1 MFSRKRSLTVVGVVL
16 LAGAMGA
23 RAELQD
29 WVQHLASPTAL
40 DAVFFKQVALP
51 AGPVKSLRP
60 SSETVPALTQAINS
74 APQNAELY
82 RLRGLEAE
90 RQLDFTRAEADL
102 RKHLELTQSKQ
113 AALLA
118 LADYHHRRL
127 EPRKELT
134 ALLQAAALPPAG
146 EDAFRNARE
155 QTSWKT
161 FERALGLARA
171 QGEPV
176 VEVYR
181 AWMQRYPEDPS
192 AYTQAFDA
200 LLAGKQYR
208 DAEAVVTAYQAKF
221 ANDAVWPV
229 MARASLEREQ
239 GGMDRALLAYERAY
253 QPVMPASLVKAWFD
267 AMGQNRSLRRFLA
280 EQRAAVESRPQDL
293 VPATKL
299 FYYWQQQNNL
309 EMARRS
315 LLEFEQRKKATGAR
329 LNAAELRVLA
339 KLFEETNEPVDAA
352 RFYAEL
358 YTLQGVSAADAEFG
372 LAGVVRM
379 LLTAPEAPIR
389 LGAGNL
395 SYWRDIATMDRYPGT
410 LNGVLSLLFNT
421 TYPASNYQG
430 QENLSV
436 AYFHRAKAAEL
447 MGVMDQRF
455 PNSVER
461 ATLHAKLI
469 EAYAT
474 HGDNDGVIRRGQ
486 QYLATFPNS
495 PVRTQVAL
503 SIANAH
509 ARKKQTAQELA
520 VYAAILDELGTASK
534 GMPLGSGMA
543 AMAGGEGENGG
554 ARAQNAA
561 RSPDY
566 ARVLDLY
573 ISRLV
578 NAKRIPDALAVF
590 RAQIVKNPN
599 DPGLYA
605 RLALFLEQNKLG
617 VELEQTYQQAMKQFD
632 DPSWSHK
639 LARWYLRTKRVQQF
653 SQLTRTVSTTFK
665 GTDLERYFQET
676 VSQSGP
682 IDAKLYL
689 QLNLYAHQRFPND
702 LVFVRNLL
710 EAHRNLKD
718 TTSWE
723 SLIRRYWYFD
733 PNLRNRFFEHLSASG
748 KLDGELKALE
758 GLAEPAKS
766 DRAALQFRA
775 EALAW
780 RGYFEESAPLFEK
793 LATQYSSE
801 KDVVTRASSL
811 FRSLGQTK
819 EAVSLLASYSRYQPR
834 DTAVLATLGEIHAD
848 REEFVKAKPYWDRIA
863 AVEPGSAERYL
874 EAATVY
880 WDYFQYDEALRLL
893 REGRTKLGEPT
904 LHAFETGAILE
915 NKRQYPQ
922 AVQEYLR
929 GATAPNQDTAAQS
942 RLVRLARQPAHREL
956 VESATRAVVSG
967 TDPDLRS
974 FGLRVAVLENQGR
987 SAELKQLLDGLA
999 GRTSSFELLGRI
1011 DEVASRQ
1018 GFDETRVASLNR
1030 QIAITQDPV
1039 EKMRLRISLVRFLE
1053 SKGDG
1058 AGARR
1063 AMDAVYRDHPQIL
1076 GVVRAA
1082 VDYHWRNKATKEAV
1096 DVLEKA
1102 SGIATEP
1109 YKRSLTLEAVAKAT
1123 ESNDVARARRI
1134 LKPLLDA
1141 EPLSPQLITAMAAT
1155 YSRANDVAGLRA
1167 FYTEKITAAGRTE
1180 LAATLRRSIIP
1191 VLTRAGDM
1199 AAATDQYIE
1208 LLNRYPDDQVLL
1220 AEAAGFVRDNKTVD
1234 RLTAFYRKA
1243 AADSP
1248 KDARWPLVLARIQS
1262 ATEAPADALEAYG
1275 KVLALRPERR
1285 DLWAERAALEE
1296 RLLRFSDAATT
1307 YSKLYELSYRNPE
1320 FMVKVAE
1327 NRVRQGQAQQAVQAL
1342 RTGFL
1347 ENRAVRAQ
1355 DLFEVARKLE
1365 AWGLV
1370 TEARGFADEGLAKLK
1385 AMDPEAHGDLRT
1397 YMRIATRQRNYEA
1410 AYQALGRL
1418 TDNTGK
1424 LAIAGELASTAKRY
1438 FSPEEKVG
1446 LAAFLR
1452 KVHTQEPALELAGI
1466 AGTAGL
1472 ADLEAALLA
1481 EQIRKTPGPE
1491 VRYGALA
1498 RLMEVQKSRMRF
1510 DELANQIEGYWKVY
1524 PNSDEKD
1531 DLLVSVADAFR
1542 LAGSYN
1548 NELRVLTLLE
1558 ERNRLSGVQVARFNY
1573 LLRTQAPAR
1582 LVTAAQSGSTQE
1594 VRNNAA
1600 ATAIDGDDAGLAMKV
1615 VAARGAGLPPV
1626 WTKAYV
1632 ALTGLHFLAAPEE
1645 TQAAFAG
1652 ALGSTL
1658 ISDQLGKTVDRS
1670 QQLVG
1675 DNWFYY
1681 GARYGEFLK
1690 LTGKAESED
1699 YLAAELEGRPANG
1712 DAYAR
1717 LAAFYLDQREA
1728 TKAQAEF
1735 EHALQFQANRPDLHV
1750 RLAELHAAAGRQAEA
1765 RQQLSRALAVLST
1778 LQDSGRVPEAYWR
1791 DARETLEAIGKQ
1803 KALAALRPEV
1813 EALLRTYVRRNGIYR
1828 AEPLMQGV
1836 IAAAGSVAEGL
1847 RFVSEL
1853 ARSAPDPV
1861 AFLESLAGASWMERE
1876 QKAELYGRIAE
1887 VAEARVN
1894 VSRGEER
1901 EQAVAHRNRVQ
1912 IDWVDAL
1919 LAANRVADAARA
1931 LQQYRGSMA
1940 DPGFRGVE
1948 IRTAARSKA
1957 LDSLLARYAELPVD
1971 VRPANE
1977 TLRSAAEQLKQEGEK
1992 AASLLLLDAF
2002 YQAEMKTQYP
2012 PDSSLFLGLAEVKLE
2027 QGDATAALALLRRM
2041 TNVAASPF
2049 EPLAPAAALLER
2061 FGRTAEAI
2069 EFRTRLAQAAPW
2081 DQANQIALA
2090 SLKKDQTRLMEL
2102 ARSPQAPYADRVIAA
2117 KSMKVSEDLGSAELN
2132 WLASSNAD
2140 VTAVEKP
2147 YFAASRVEAAQRTT
2161 DPAVKF
2167 RLLRGALEIEPAA
2180 QDVRLPLFRAAL
2192 AVNRNQ
2198 GAVSVWA
2205 TSLERT
2211 AIGQSLVQFRDPEGP
2226 EEADLRWAAADFL
2239 PMLDERAEVARELAG
2254 AYRRLNY
2261 LPAARLLLR
2270 LSQRVQPS
2278 AATATELASV
2288 EAEQAARAENQ
2299 RRAPVIRT
2307 GLEQE
2312 RPVRPRLKT
2321 GTQVA
2326 MVAGGAR

>member
-1 MFSRKRSLTVVGVVL
+1 MFSRKRSLTAFGVVL
-16 LAGAMGA
+16 LAGAVGA

-29 WVQHLASPTAL
+29 WVQHLASPTEL
-40 DAVFFKQVALP
+40 DAIFFKQVALP

-60 SSETVPALTQAINS
+60 SSETVPALTKAIGS

-102 RKHLELTQSKQ
+102 RKHLEVTQAKQ
-113 AALLA
+113 SALLA
-118 LADYHHRRL
+118 IADYHHRRL
-127 EPRKELT
+127 EPGKELA
-134 ALLQAAALPPAG
+134 ALMQAASMPAAG
-146 EDAFRNARE
+146 EDAFRASRD
-155 QTSWKT
+155 QASWKA
-161 FERALGLARA
+161 FERALSLANA

-176 VEVYR
+176 VEIYK
-181 AWMQRYPEDPS
+181 AWTQRYADEPS

-208 DAEAVVTAYQAKF
+208 DAEVVVAAYQAKF
-221 ANDAVWPV
+221 ANDTVWPV
-229 MARASLEREQ
+229 MARASLDREQ
-239 GGMDRALLAYERAY
+239 GGLDRALQAYERAY
-253 QPVMPASLVKAWFD
+253 QPVMAPALVKAWFD
-267 AMGQNRSLRRFLA
+267 AMAQNRSLRRFLA
-280 EQRAAVESRPQDL
+280 EQRAAAESRPQDL
-293 VPATKL
+293 IPATKL

-309 EMARRS
+309 DMARRS
-315 LLEFEQRKKATGAR
+315 LLELEQRKKAAGGR

-339 KLFEETNEPVDAA
+339 RLFEETGEPVDAT
-352 RFYAEL
+352 RFYGEL
-358 YTLQGVSAADAEFG
+358 YTLQGASAADAEVG

-421 TYPASNYQG
+421 TYPASNYEG
-430 QENLSV
+430 QQQLSV

-455 PNSVER
+455 PNSPER
-461 ATLHAKLI
+461 AHLHAKLI

-495 PVRTQVAL
+495 PVRTTVAF

-509 ARKKQTAQELA
+509 ARRKQTTQELA
-520 VYAAILDELGTASK
+520 VYAAILDELAAASK
-534 GMPLGSGMA
+534 GVPLGSGMA
-543 AMAGGEGENGG
+543 AVAGGDGENGG

-561 RSPDY
+561 RSPEY

-578 NAKRIPDALAVF
+578 SAKRIPDALAVF
-590 RAQIVKNPN
+590 RGQILKNPN

-605 RLALFLEQNKLG
+605 RLALFLDQNKLA
-617 VELEQTYQQAMKQFD
+617 VELEQTYQQAIKQFN

-653 SQLTRTVSTTFK
+653 SQLTRNVATTFK
-665 GTDLERYFQET
+665 GTELERYFQET

-718 TTSWE
+718 NASWE

-733 PNLRNRFFEHLSASG
+733 PNLRNRFFEHLSANG
-748 KLDGELKALE
+748 KLDGEIKAIE
-758 GLAEPAKS
+758 SLAEPAKS

-793 LATQYSSE
+793 LATQYPSE
-801 KDVVTRASSL
+801 KDVVSRASSL
-811 FRSLGQTK
+811 FRSLGQTE
-819 EAVSLLASYSRYQPR
+819 EAVNLLASYSRYQPR
-834 DTAVLATLGEIHAD
+834 DTSVLATLGEIHAD
-848 REEFVKAKPYWDRIA
+848 REEFAKAKPYWDRIA

-880 WDYFQYDEALRLL
+880 WDYFQYDDALRVL
-893 REGRTKLGEPT
+893 REGRTKLAQPV

-915 NKRQYPQ
+915 NKRQYPE

-929 GATAPNQDTAAQS
+929 GATAAQQDTAAQS
-942 RLVRLARQPAHREL
+942 RLVRLARQPSHREL

-967 TDPDLRS
+967 ADPDLRS

-987 SAELKQLLDGLA
+987 TAELKQLLDGLA
-999 GRTSSFELLGRI
+999 SRTSSFELLARV

-1018 GFDETRVASLNR
+1018 GFDDTRVASLNR

-1039 EKMRLRISLVRFLE
+1039 EKMRLRISQVRFLE
-1053 SKGDG
+1053 SKGDA

-1063 AMDAVYRDHPQIL
+1063 ALEALYRDNPQIL

-1082 VDYHWRNKATKEAV
+1082 VDFHWRTKATKEAL

-1102 SGIATEP
+1102 AGIATEP

-1123 ESNDVARARRI
+1123 EANDLARARRI
-1134 LKPLLDA
+1134 LKPMLDA
-1141 EPLSPQLITAMAAT
+1141 DPLSPQLITAMAAT
-1155 YSRANDVAGLRA
+1155 YSRANDTAGLRA
-1167 FYTEKITAAGRTE
+1167 FYSEKIAAAGRTE
-1180 LAATLRRSIIP
+1180 QAATLRRSIIP
-1191 VLTRAGDM
+1191 VLLRAGDT

-1208 LLNRYPDDQVLL
+1208 LLNRYPDDQALL
-1220 AEAAGFVRDNKTVD
+1220 AEAAGFARENSAGE

-1243 AADSP
+1243 AAESP
-1248 KDARWPLVLARIQS
+1248 KDARWPLVLARILS
-1262 ATEAPADALEAYG
+1262 ATEAPAEALEAYA
-1275 KVLALRPERR
+1275 KAVALRPERR

-1307 YSKLYELSYRNPE
+1307 YAKLYELSYRNPE

-1327 NRVRQGQAQQAVQAL
+1327 NRARQGQSQQAVEAL
-1342 RTGFL
+1342 RKGFL
-1347 ENRAVRAQ
+1347 ENKAVRAQ
-1355 DLFEVARKLE
+1355 DLFEVAKKLE
-1365 AWGLV
+1365 TWGLIP
-1370 TEARGFADEGLAKLK
+1370 EARGFADEGLAKLK
-1385 AMDPEAHGDLRT
+1385 PMDPEAHGDLRT
-1397 YMRIATRQRNYEA
+1397 FMRIATRQRSYEA
-1410 AYQALGRL
+1410 AYQALGKL
-1418 TDNTGK
+1418 TDNAGK
-1424 LAIAGELASTAKRY
+1424 LAVAGELATTARLY
-1438 FSPEEKVG
+1438 FTPEEKAT

-1452 KVHTQEPALELAGI
+1452 KLHTQEPDLELAGI

-1498 RLMEVQKSRMRF
+1498 RLSEVQKSRMRF
-1510 DELANQIEGYWKVY
+1510 DELANQIEAYWKVY
-1524 PNSDEKD
+1524 PNSNEKD

-1548 NELRVLTLLE
+1548 NELRVLTMLE
-1558 ERNRLSGVQVARFNY
+1558 ERNRLAGAQVARFNY

-1594 VRNNAA
+1594 VRNGAA
-1600 ATAIDGDDAGLAMKV
+1600 STAVEGDDAGLAMKV

-1645 TQAAFAG
+1645 TQAAFAA

-1658 ISDQLGKTVDRS
+1658 IGDQLGKTVDRS
-1670 QQLVG
+1670 QQLLG

-1690 LTGKAESED
+1690 LTGRPEAED
-1699 YLAAELEGRPANG
+1699 YLAAELEGRPAYG
-1712 DAYAR
+1712 DFYGR
-1717 LAAFYLDQREA
+1717 LATFYLEQKDS
-1728 TKAQAEF
+1728 AQAQREF
-1735 EHALQFQANRPDLHV
+1735 EHALQFEPNRVDLLV
-1750 RLAELHAAAGRQAEA
+1750 RLAEIHSAAGRQGEA
-1765 RQQLSRALAVLST
+1765 RQQLSRALAALST
-1778 LQDSGRVPEAYWR
+1778 LQDSGRVPEAFWR
-1791 DARETLEAIGKQ
+1791 DARSTFEEIGRQ
-1803 KALAALRPEV
+1803 KAMAALRPEL
-1813 EALLRTYVRRNGIYR
+1813 ESLLRTYLRRNGTYR
-1828 AEPLMQGV
+1828 SEPLMQGA
-1836 IAAAGSVAEGL
+1836 IAAAGSVPEGL

-1861 AFLESLAGASWMERE
+1861 SFLESLAGASWIDRE
-1876 QKAELYGRIAE
+1876 QRAELYGRIAE

-1894 VSRGEER
+1894 ATRGEER
-1901 EQAVAHRNRVQ
+1901 EQAIAHRNRVQ

-1919 LAANRVADAARA
+1919 LAANRVTDAARA
-1931 LQQYRGSMA
+1931 LPQYRGA
-1940 DPGFRGVE
+1940 PTDAAFRGIE
-1948 IRTAARSKA
+1948 IRIAARSKNLEA
-1957 LDSLLARYAELPVD
+1957 LLSRYAEMPVD
-1971 VRPANE
+1971 ARPSNE
-1977 TLRSAAEQLKQEGEK
+1977 TLKTLAEQLKQEGEK
-1992 AASLLLLDAF
+1992 AASLLLLDA
-2002 YQAEMKTQYP
+2002 YYRAELKSQYP
-2012 PDSSLFLGLAEVKLE
+2012 PEPSMFLGLAEVKLE
-2027 QGDATAALALLRRM
+2027 QGEVSTAIALFRRM
-2041 TNVAASPF
+2041 SNVVAAPF
-2049 EPLAPAAALLER
+2049 GALGPASALLEK
-2061 FGRTAEAI
+2061 FGRTAEAL

-2090 SLKKDQTRLMEL
+2090 LLKKDQARLAEL
-2102 ARSPQAPYADRVIAA
+2102 AKSSQAPYGERVVAA
-2117 KSMKVSEDLGSAELN
+2117 KAMKVNEDLGSAELN
-2132 WLASSNAD
+2132 WLASTNAD
-2140 VTAVEKP
+2140 VAAIEKP
-2147 YFAASRVEAAQRTT
+2147 YSVASRIEAAQRST

-2167 RLLRGALEIEPAA
+2167 RLLRSALEIDPGA
-2180 QDVRLPLFRAAL
+2180 QDIRLPLFRAAL

-2226 EEADLRWAAADFL
+2226 EEADLRWAAGDFL
-2239 PMLDERAEVARELAG
+2239 PMIAQRAEVAREMAG

-2270 LSQRVQPS
+2270 LSQRLQPS
-2278 AATATELASV
+2278 EATATELASV
-2288 EAEQAARAENQ
+2288 EAEQEARAENQ

-2312 RPVRPRLKT
+2312 RPVRPRLKA